1 MDAALALEAAA
12 DVLRICSDLDATPTH
27 AEIVTATLGSIAM
40 TPGDGA
46 GDYVIANG
54 DVSGRKLRV
63 LAQAGVSITASG
75 TATQIALT
83 LTAGSVVKLV
93 TTCTSQAVTSGNT
106 ANVPEWKHEIADVT
120 P

>member
-1 MDAALALEAAA
+1 MNAALALEDDA
-12 DVLRICSDLDATPTH
+12 DVLRICSDLPANPTH
-27 AEIVTATLGSIAM
+27 AQCVTATLGSIAM

-46 GDYVIANG
+46 GDYVIADG
-54 DVSGRKLRV
+54 DTSGRKLRV
-63 LAQAGVSITASG
+63 LAQSGVSITASG

-83 LTAGSVVKLV
+83 LTAGSLVKLV